1 MSKVV
6 DLRREIKERL
16 NKKNIINLSEL
27 RLRPIDINGDVKKV
41 ENSFN
46 RAMYRIGEALIA
58 ETMSTDKTDE
68 DKVKEIERLV
78 NIHDIKV
85 GIEIT
90 NVPQVK
96 RLIKSNNN
104 GKELKVTFVK
114 LTIRLDDEI
123 AETYSSLEYEPKKSQ
138 EGIFYFRDNPKEK
151 IPFTSFRK
159 AIGTIYF
166 YNSLKK
172 YIERNK
178 EMAKLMLLKYINQQG
193 EYIDLTHQEEIITEL
208 KDMGFTAINEVKIYL
223 NEYSQK
229 ITEKIIKREMYAYF
243 NWQTEKDYYNSL
255 DVLFPKTTSGLY
267 MVNKVMYLK
276 LSSYFFNFMY
286 ELNKEEEHDVKEE
299 RRISSDYARS
309 YETKKNIPLKVQE
322 EMKKSKFLSHF
333 GYVEY
338 DELVDL
344 EKVKVIEKE
353 WQEVNKVINFPVA
366 KNHSLRFR
374 RLGKHKA
381 SGLYFYNQR
390 AVCIDIK
397 SPSSFIHEILHMID
411 YTTLPDTT
419 LSSLFN
425 FRPIIER
432 YREITNEKIKKLDA
446 DDPYKTTWNGGSK
459 FNKEYYQSAK
469 EVFARCGEI
478 YIKEILGIDNSLINI
493 SNPVIYPTD
502 DELLMELIKNYYP
515 TVIEVNNKNKDEI
528 KEEVSASS
536 ESWVKDI
543 QEILENNQISLFEMI
558 DNQ

>member
-16 NKKNIINLSEL
+16 NRKNIINLSEL
-27 RLRPIDINGDVKKV
+27 RLRPIDINRDVKKV

-172 YIERNK
+172 YIEKNK

-193 EYIDLTHQEEIITEL
+193 EYIDLTHQEEVITEL

-243 NWQTEKDYYNSL
+243 NWQTEKGYYNSL

-267 MVNKVMYLK
+267 MVNKVMYPK

-381 SGLYFYNQR
+381 SGLYF
-390 AVCIDIK
+390 I
-397 SPSSFIHEILHMID
+397 
-411 YTTLPDTT
+411 
-419 LSSLFN
+419 
-425 FRPIIER
+425 
-432 YREITNEKIKKLDA
+432 
-446 DDPYKTTWNGGSK
+446 
-459 FNKEYYQSAK
+459 
-469 EVFARCGEI
+469 
-478 YIKEILGIDNSLINI
+478 IKE
-493 SNPVIYPTD
+493 PYV
-502 DELLMELIKNYYP
+502 
-515 TVIEVNNKNKDEI
+515 
-528 KEEVSASS
+528 
-536 ESWVKDI
+536 
-543 QEILENNQISLFEMI
+543 
-558 DNQ
+558 